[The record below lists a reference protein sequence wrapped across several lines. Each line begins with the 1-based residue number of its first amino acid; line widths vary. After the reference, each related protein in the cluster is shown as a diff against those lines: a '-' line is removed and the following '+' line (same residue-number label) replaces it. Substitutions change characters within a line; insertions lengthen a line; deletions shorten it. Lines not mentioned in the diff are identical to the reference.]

1 MYSSTILSKKLGSE
15 KGPVS
20 PMVSILVT
28 TDELGGTELGTLPA
42 LLLGGIIENQ
52 NADFATP

>member
-1 MYSSTILSKKLGSE
+1 MYSSTILSSE